1 MSDFKLYFMDLW
13 STVISYHGAVVSN
26 IKVVFHFGSY
36 PRSFKVCFFFCVFF
50 ALGLELD
57 HFMII

>member
-13 STVISYHGAVVSN
+13 STVISYHGTVVSN
-26 IKVVFHFGSY
+26 IKVVFHFGSC
-36 PRSFKVCFFFCVFF
+36 PRSFKVCGFFFF